1 MNRVVMGLVLA
12 LLVTTSASAAL
23 YPQRG
28 MFNMLCSTDAAVMFD
43 ALEERVG
50 ERIAYHGA
58 LLSTDQVQ
66 FALWITENKKNK
78 TMSVVV
84 TRTTAAGS
92 ETCMVWSGTEFIVID
107 NPPIEIPQ
115 EKTDA

>member
-1 MNRVVMGLVLA
+1 MMLKAILVA
-12 LLVTTSASAAL
+12 LLLATSSASAAL

-28 MFNMLCSTDAAVMFD
+28 MFNMLCATDAAVMFE

-50 ERIAYHGA
+50 ERIAYHGE

-78 TMSVVV
+78 TISVVV
-84 TRTTAAGS
+84 TRATAAGS
-92 ETCMVWSGTEFIVID
+92 ETCMVWSGTEFIAID
-107 NPPIEIPQ
+107 NPPIEIPE